1 MKPSLSD
8 EAWQWIKSE
17 GRRVTFVRGD
27 RLMTE
32 GEPAS
37 HVYAIASGEVKAL
50 AESSS
55 GNPVL
60 LALIGPHQTI
70 GLLSA
75 FDEGPREF
83 TAIARNDVTAW
94 ILTRQQYGRMLIQLP
109 AVGAAQLEAV
119 ATRFRVSMRMSV
131 ERSDD
136 LACRISRQLQTMS
149 IDTSCRDLHLTQS
162 ELASWVGATREA
174 TGRCL
179 RRLRVSGAIA
189 THRGGITILSNERL
203 VQFQASN
210 NHAGFAPGMESPLS
224 V

>member
-1 MKPSLSD
+1 M
-8 EAWQWIKSE
+8 
-17 GRRVTFVRGD
+17 TFVRGE

-37 HVYAIASGEVKAL
+37 HVYAISSGEVKAL

-60 LALIGPHQTI
+60 LALVGPDQTI
-70 GLLSA
+70 GILSA
-75 FDEGPREF
+75 FDGGPREF

-94 ILTRQQYGRMLIQLP
+94 ILSRQQYGRMLIELP
-109 AVGAAQLEAV
+109 LVGAAQLEAV
-119 ATRFRVSMRMSV
+119 ATRFRVAMRMSV

-136 LACRISRQLQTMS
+136 LACRISKRLQMMS
-149 IDTSCRDLHLTQS
+149 IETGCRDLELTQS

-179 RRLRVSGAIA
+179 GRLRVSGAIV
-189 THRGGITILSNERL
+189 THRGGITILDHEMLAR
-203 VQFQASN
+203 FQAAHQHES
-210 NHAGFAPGMESPLS
+210 ARPETRSPLS
-224 V
+224 L